1 MEDTIVAGAQEVF
14 ATSCSDLL
22 NSGKILDIDAIDR
35 EILARLQA
43 DGRITLTD
51 LAGQVRLSVSRCQR
65 RVRELE
71 RAGVIRG
78 YHAKIDPAAL
88 GLGFEV
94 LAFVTLSRPEMVGD
108 FDQAIAA
115 IPEVIEA
122 QRLFG
127 EPDYLLRVV
136 TASLTAYQQ
145 LYDQTLARLP
155 GVQGLTSTIL
165 MKQVVPLRPLPTRAR

>member
-1 MEDTIVAGAQEVF
+1 V
-14 ATSCSDLL
+14 
-22 NSGKILDIDAIDR
+22 DAIDR
-35 EILARLQA
+35 EILAQLQT
-43 DGRITLTD
+43 DGRITLTE
-51 LAGQVRLSVSRCQR
+51 LADQVRLSVSRCQR

-71 RAGVIRG
+71 RTGVIRG
-78 YHAKIDPAAL
+78 YQATVDPAAV

-94 LAFVTLSRPEMVGD
+94 LVFATLSRPEMISD

-115 IPEVIEA
+115 IPQVIEA

-155 GVQGLTSTIL
+155 GVQGLRSTIL
-165 MKQVVPLRPLPTRAR
+165 MKQVVPLRPLPTV

>member
-1 MEDTIVAGAQEVF
+1 M
-14 ATSCSDLL
+14 
-22 NSGKILDIDAIDR
+22 DAIDR
-35 EILARLQA
+35 EILALLQA

-51 LAGQVRLSVSRCQR
+51 LADQVRLSVSRCQR

-71 RAGVIRG
+71 RTGVIRG
-78 YHAKIDPAAL
+78 YQAKVDPAAL

-94 LAFVTLSRPEMVGD
+94 LVFATLSRPEMVGD

-115 IPEVIEA
+115 IPQVIEA

-136 TASLTAYQQ
+136 TASLAAYQQ
-145 LYDQTLARLP
+145 LYDQVLVRLP
-155 GVQGLTSTIL
+155 GVQGLRSTLL
-165 MKQVVPLRPLPTRAR
+165 MKEIVPLRPLPTRTR

>member
-1 MEDTIVAGAQEVF
+1 V
-14 ATSCSDLL
+14 
-22 NSGKILDIDAIDR
+22 DAIDR
-35 EILARLQA
+35 EILALLQV

-51 LAGQVRLSVSRCQR
+51 LADKVRVSVSRCQR

-71 RAGVIRG
+71 RTRVIRG
-78 YHAKIDPAAL
+78 YQAKVDPAAL

-94 LAFVTLSRPEMVGD
+94 LVFATLSRPEMVGD
-108 FDQAIAA
+108 FDQAVAV
-115 IPEVIEA
+115 IPQVIEA

-136 TASLTAYQQ
+136 TASPAAYQQ

-155 GVQGLTSTIL
+155 GVQGLRSTLL
-165 MKQVVPLRPLPTRAR
+165 MKQVVPLRPLPTHGS

>member
-1 MEDTIVAGAQEVF
+1 MDV
-14 ATSCSDLL
+14 
-22 NSGKILDIDAIDR
+22 IDR
-35 EILARLQA
+35 EILALLQA

-51 LAGQVRLSVSRCQR
+51 LADQVRLSVSRCQR

-71 RAGVIRG
+71 RTGVIRG
-78 YHAKIDPAAL
+78 YQAKVDPAAL

-94 LAFVTLSRPEMVGD
+94 LVFATLSRPEMVGD

-115 IPEVIEA
+115 IPQVIEA

-136 TASLTAYQQ
+136 TASLAAYQQ
-145 LYDQTLARLP
+145 LYDQVLVRLP
-155 GVQGLTSTIL
+155 GVQGLRSTLL
-165 MKQVVPLRPLPTRAR
+165 MKEIVPLRPLPTRAR

>member
-1 MEDTIVAGAQEVF
+1 M
-14 ATSCSDLL
+14 
-22 NSGKILDIDAIDR
+22 DAIDR
-35 EILARLQA
+35 EILAQLQT
-43 DGRITLTD
+43 DGRITLTE
-51 LAGQVRLSVSRCQR
+51 LADKVRLSLSRCQR

-71 RAGVIRG
+71 RTGVIRG
-78 YHAKIDPAAL
+78 YRATVDPAAV

-94 LAFVTLSRPEMVGD
+94 LVFATLSRPEVVGD

-115 IPEVIEA
+115 IPQVIEA

-145 LYDQTLARLP
+145 LYDQTLVRLP
-155 GVQGLTSTIL
+155 GVQGLRSTIL
-165 MKQVVPLRPLPTRAR
+165 MKQVVPLRPLPTQSR

>member
-1 MEDTIVAGAQEVF
+1 M
-14 ATSCSDLL
+14 
-22 NSGKILDIDAIDR
+22 DAIDR
-35 EILARLQA
+35 AILAILQT

-51 LAGQVRLSVSRCQR
+51 LADQVRLSLSRCQR

-71 RAGVIRG
+71 RTGVICG
-78 YHAKIDPAAL
+78 YQAKVNPAAV

-94 LAFVTLSRPEMVGD
+94 LVFATLSQPDMVDD

-115 IPEVIEA
+115 IPQIIEA

-145 LYDQTLARLP
+145 LYDKSLIRLP
-155 GVQGLTSTIL
+155 GLQGLRSTIL
-165 MKQVVPLRPLPTRAR
+165 MKQVVPLRPLPTRG

>member
-1 MEDTIVAGAQEVF
+1 M
-14 ATSCSDLL
+14 
-22 NSGKILDIDAIDR
+22 DAIDR
-35 EILARLQA
+35 EILALLQT

-51 LAGQVRLSVSRCQR
+51 LADQVRLSVSRCQR

-71 RAGVIRG
+71 RTGVISG
-78 YHAKIDPAAL
+78 YQAKVNPAAV

-94 LAFVTLSRPEMVGD
+94 LVFATLSQPELLDD
-108 FDQAIAA
+108 FDRAIAA
-115 IPEVIEA
+115 IPQIIEA

-145 LYDQTLARLP
+145 LYDKSLIRLP
-155 GVQGLTSTIL
+155 GVQGLRSTIM
-165 MKQVVPLRPLPTRAR
+165 MKQVVPLRPLPTRA

>member
-1 MEDTIVAGAQEVF
+1 M
-14 ATSCSDLL
+14 
-22 NSGKILDIDAIDR
+22 DAIDR
-35 EILARLQA
+35 EILALLQT

-51 LAGQVRLSVSRCQR
+51 LADKVRLSVSRCQR

-71 RAGVIRG
+71 RTGVIRG
-78 YHAKIDPAAL
+78 YQAKVDPAAL
-88 GLGFEV
+88 DLGFEV
-94 LAFVTLSRPEMVGD
+94 LVFATLSRPEMVAD

-115 IPEVIEA
+115 IPQVIEA

-136 TASLTAYQQ
+136 TASPAAYQQ

-155 GVQGLTSTIL
+155 GILGLRSTLL
-165 MKQVVPLRPLPTRAR
+165 MKQVVPLRPLPTHGR

>member
-1 MEDTIVAGAQEVF
+1 M
-14 ATSCSDLL
+14 
-22 NSGKILDIDAIDR
+22 DAIDR
-35 EILARLQA
+35 EILALLQA

-71 RAGVIRG
+71 RTGVIRG
-78 YHAKIDPAAL
+78 YRAQLDPAAL

-94 LAFVTLSRPEMVGD
+94 LVFATLSRPETVGD

-115 IPEVIEA
+115 IPQIIEA
-122 QRLFG
+122 QRLFS
-127 EPDYLLRVV
+127 EPDYLLRIV

-145 LYDQTLARLP
+145 LYDQTLAHLP
-155 GVQGLTSTIL
+155 GVQSLRSTIL
-165 MKQVVPLRPLPTRAR
+165 MKQVVPLRPLPTRPR